1 MARRLVLG
9 LAVALAGG
17 LLGAWLGPRVYE
29 WFGSDPVSLDEIT
42 AVFQGAFVGAVS
54 GGLIGFIALG
64 RPRRSSLE
72 TALVCLGCLVSAV
85 LFLTGLWYV
94 GDFTNADGFEGVEPY
109 FGILLMPLSIALI
122 WFIARGP
129 RKGLDRRGEEPRP

>member
-1 MARRLVLG
+1 MARRSFLGLG
-9 LAVALAGG
+9 LAIAGG
-17 LLGAWLGPRVYE
+17 LIGAWLGPRVYE
-29 WFGSDPVSLDEIT
+29 WFGSDPVSLDETSAI
-42 AVFQGAFVGAVS
+42 FQGVVVGGMS

-64 RPRRSSLE
+64 RPRRSMLE
-72 TALVCLGCLVSAV
+72 TALVCLGCLVAAV

-94 GDFTNADGFEGVEPY
+94 GDFTNADGFDGVLPY

-129 RKGLDRRGEEPRP
+129 RGDLDRPGRDPRP